1 MEQGGWSSLV
11 TPRAG
16 VDHLNPA
23 GHIALRGNGDQPSS
37 WPGWCVSPQLESL
50 RNAWFEAPDLAGQ
63 QKICRDIQVQAMQD
77 VPYWPLG
84 QYQQP
89 TAYRSSLTGVLNGF
103 ATFWNVRKDA

>member
-1 MEQGGWSSLV
+1 MEQLGHPPGRGGPPESG
-11 TPRAG
+11 R
-16 VDHLNPA
+16 
-23 GHIALRGNGDQPSS
+23 HIALRGNGDQPSS